1 MKREPLKSDYS
12 DLLQG
17 RMSDQLAVSKL
28 YDRYRGDFVA
38 FARQGFSLDKSEAI
52 ELYQE
57 CFVALYE
64 NVHSGKLTE
73 LTCSLKTYLLRIAR
87 NKMLKRW
94 RDKKISIELSDTI
107 VVDDGEWTIQEQITY
122 DVVRQMEEPC
132 NTVLM
137 LYYWEQLSMNDIARK
152 MNYSGAQVAKNR
164 KLICMRKLKS
174 VLTARFSDEGV
185 LEY

>member
-1 MKREPLKSDYS
+1 MRRESSKSGYS
-12 DLLQG
+12 DLLRG
-17 RMSDQLAVSKL
+17 RMSDQQAVSKL

-38 FARQGFSLDKSEAI
+38 FARQGFMLDKSEAI

-73 LTCSLKTYLLRIAR
+73 LTCSLKTYLFRIAK
-87 NKMLKRW
+87 NKMLNRW
-94 RDKKISIELSDTI
+94 RDKKLSFELSDTL
-107 VVDDGEWTIQEQITY
+107 VAGDEDWTIEEQIAY

-137 LYYWEQLSMNDIARK
+137 LYYWDELSMSEIARK
-152 MNYSGAQVAKNR
+152 MNYAGAQVAKNR

-174 VLTARFSDEGV
+174 VLTARFSSEGIS
-185 LEY
+185 EY